1 MYHVPGAGPPPGHM
15 HMVAQRWGLWLT
27 PLSWES
33 RVYISTSDELSAF
46 CERIGNE
53 PVIAVDTE
61 FLRERT
67 YYPKLCLVQVGTP
80 TEIGA
85 IDPILI
91 EDLSP
96 LAHIFADERVT
107 KVFHAC
113 GQDLEV
119 ILDGMGVTCTSVF
132 DTQVAAAF
140 LGMRQQV
147 SYASLVEVYAGV
159 RLPKAESLTDWS
171 RRPLDPEQ
179 LTYAEDDVR
188 YLPGIYDRMVE
199 QLVERDRLAW
209 VQPEIAE
216 ATDPS
221 HMHRDPREAYLRLK
235 RSSSLTRRQLAIA
248 REVCAW
254 REQTAASHD
263 VPRKWVL
270 SDEVVVEVCKRA
282 PRNRD
287 RLRKIRGTDQL
298 SERDV
303 RDLLDAVH
311 AGEEV
316 PGSACPQPERHA
328 HPSAEVES
336 VVDLMVALVRIVS
349 EKSGIATQL
358 IATRDDLVEFAQDRS
373 KSRLATGWRHELA
386 GKQLES
392 LLEGSVGLTVRDG
405 RIEVI

>member
-1 MYHVPGAGPPPGHM
+1 M
-15 HMVAQRWGLWLT
+15 
-27 PLSWES
+27 
-33 RVYISTSDELSAF
+33 YISTSDELSAF

-119 ILDGMGVTCTSVF
+119 ILDGMSVTCASVF

-147 SYASLVEVYAGV
+147 SYASLVEAYAGV

-179 LTYAEDDVR
+179 LIYAEDDVR
-188 YLPGIYDRMVE
+188 YLPAIYDRMME
-199 QLVERDRLAW
+199 QLVEKDRLAW
-209 VQPEIAE
+209 VQPEMAE
-216 ATDPS
+216 VTDPS

-282 PRNRD
+282 PRSRD

-358 IATRDDLVEFAQDRS
+358 IATRDDLVEFVQDRS

>member
-1 MYHVPGAGPPPGHM
+1 M
-15 HMVAQRWGLWLT
+15 
-27 PLSWES
+27 
-33 RVYISTSDELSAF
+33 YISTSDELSAF
-46 CERIGNE
+46 CERIGKE
-53 PVIAVDTE
+53 RVIAVDTE

-67 YYPKLCLVQVGTP
+67 YYPKLCLVQVGTAS
-80 TEIGA
+80 EIGA
-85 IDPILI
+85 IDPMLI
-91 EDLSP
+91 KDLSP
-96 LAHIFADERVT
+96 LASIFADERVT

-119 ILDGMGVTCTSVF
+119 ILDGMGVACTSVF

-147 SYASLVEVYAGV
+147 SYASLVEAYAGV

-188 YLPGIYDRMVE
+188 YLPAIYESMIE
-199 QLVERDRLAW
+199 QLVEKDRLSW

-216 ATDPS
+216 VCDPS
-221 HMHRDPREAYLRLK
+221 HMHRDPRMAYLRLK

-254 REQTAASHD
+254 REKTAASHD
-263 VPRKWVL
+263 IPRKWVL

-282 PRNRD
+282 PRTRD

-298 SERDV
+298 AEKDV
-303 RDLLDAVH
+303 RDLLEMVQV
-311 AGEEV
+311 GEGV
-316 PGSACPQPERHA
+316 PASECPQQERHS
-328 HPSAEVES
+328 HPSPELES
-336 VVDLMVALVRIVS
+336 VVDLMIALVRVVS

-373 KSRLATGWRHELA
+373 KSRLASGWRYELA
-386 GKQLES
+386 GRQLES

-405 RIEVI
+405 RIELI

>member
-1 MYHVPGAGPPPGHM
+1 M
-15 HMVAQRWGLWLT
+15 
-27 PLSWES
+27 
-33 RVYISTSDELSAF
+33 YISTSDELSAF

-53 PVIAVDTE
+53 RVIAVDTE

-67 YYPKLCLVQVGTP
+67 YYPKLCLVQVGTS

-96 LAHIFADERVT
+96 LASIFADDRVT

-119 ILDGMGVTCTSVF
+119 ILDGMGVTCASVF

-147 SYASLVEVYAGV
+147 SYASLVEAYAGV

-188 YLPGIYDRMVE
+188 YLPAIYDRMME
-199 QLVERDRLAW
+199 QLVEKDRLAW
-209 VQPEIAE
+209 VQPEMAE
-216 ATDPS
+216 VTDPS

-235 RSSSLTRRQLAIA
+235 RSGSLTRRQLAIA

-254 REQTAASHD
+254 REQTAADHD

-282 PRNRD
+282 PRSRE

-298 SERDV
+298 GEKDV
-303 RDLLDAVH
+303 RDLLDAVRV
-311 AGEEV
+311 GEEV
-316 PGSACPQPERHA
+316 PGSACPQQERHS
-328 HPSAEVES
+328 HPSAELES

-405 RIEVI
+405 SIEVI